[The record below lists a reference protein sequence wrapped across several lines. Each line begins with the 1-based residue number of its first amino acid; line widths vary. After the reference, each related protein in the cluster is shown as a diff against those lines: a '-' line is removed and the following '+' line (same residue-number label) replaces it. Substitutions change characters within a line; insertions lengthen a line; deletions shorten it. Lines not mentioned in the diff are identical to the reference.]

1 MSYKGKYSGPKI
13 DELLGKAETAL
24 QKEVADTLYAE
35 KGSISS
41 GDIPIVRPGYEM
53 DLIPNSVVYHLMDL
67 DGCTIRL
74 PIDGSLDYVLQ
85 CDLVLDCSI
94 EGGPIY
100 FDTDS
105 EIYWENDERPTQDE
119 SGVVFIISFKSYN
132 AGGVWYATC
141 KRFTHF
147 AS

>member
-1 MSYKGKYSGPKI
+1 MDYKGKYSGSKI

-67 DGCTIRL
+67 DGCTVWF
-74 PIDGSLDYVLQ
+74 PTTSTIDKVLQ
-85 CDLVLDCSI
+85 CELVLDCSV
-94 EGGPIY
+94 EGGPIT

-105 EIYWENDERPTQDE
+105 EIYWENDERPTSDE
-119 SGVVFIISFKSYN
+119 SGVVYDIFFRSFN
-132 AGGVWYATC
+132 GGSVWYATC
-141 KRFTHF
+141 KRFTYF

>member
-1 MSYKGKYSGPKI
+1 MGHKGKYSGSKI

-41 GDIPIVRPGYEM
+41 GNIPIVKPGYEM
-53 DLIPNSVVYHLMDL
+53 DLISNSVVYHLMDL

-94 EGGPIY
+94 EGGPIS

-105 EIYWENDERPTQDE
+105 EIYWENDERPTQNE

-132 AGGVWYATC
+132 AGSVWYATC